1 MNISL
6 YLCSVKQ
13 KQTNKYNIM
22 TKEISIVFADDNL
35 RNKEAKITAAFGS
48 IVFNA
53 VSVSIERTG

>member
-1 MNISL
+1 
-6 YLCSVKQ
+6 
-13 KQTNKYNIM
+13 M